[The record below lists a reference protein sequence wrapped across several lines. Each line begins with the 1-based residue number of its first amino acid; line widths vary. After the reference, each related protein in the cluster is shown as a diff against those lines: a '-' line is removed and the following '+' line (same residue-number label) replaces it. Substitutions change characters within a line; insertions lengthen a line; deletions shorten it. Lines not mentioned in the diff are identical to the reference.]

1 MGSFALRSASAPI
14 NGIELTLCCTNRN
27 CRRERSAGG
36 PFFKDYKKLQ
46 QVLVIIYMLAKRW
59 KMARMKE
66 ELGDAKHTKRITHL
80 IDALGEMAHDALVL
94 KFKSEL
100 GTWKWA
106 VIDETNMRK
115 VIEER
120 QERKGPSPSLQV
132 GNVARELRS

>member
-1 MGSFALRSASAPI
+1 MH
-14 NGIELTLCCTNRN
+14 
-27 CRRERSAGG
+27 
-36 PFFKDYKKLQ
+36 
-46 QVLVIIYMLAKRW
+46 MLATRW

-94 KFKSEL
+94 KSKSEL

-115 VIEER
+115 TCEER
-120 QERKGPSPSLQV
+120 QERKLRA
-132 GNVARELRS
+132 VALLASGQCCSQITIL